1 MLEVVVHNAPE
12 KNAKRAN
19 NPHEFVQT
27 TELVA
32 PLPQNAPKSPS
43 WCENCTKT
51 LLYQNM
57 RYNSKKGAV
66 KKQPKNPR
74 FTVKSVP
81 RMLFLFGLSQN
92 EENQSK
98 I

>member
-43 WCENCTKT
+43 WCKILHQDTF
-51 LLYQNM
+51 
-57 RYNSKKGAV
+57 V
-66 KKQPKNPR
+66 
-74 FTVKSVP
+74 
-81 RMLFLFGLSQN
+81 
-92 EENQSK
+92 SK
-98 I
+98 IAL

>member
-32 PLPQNAPKSPS
+32 PLPQNAPKWSS
-43 WCENCTKT
+43 GAKFCTKT
-51 LLYQNM
+51 LLYQKL
-57 RYNSKKGAV
+57 RYNSQTKI
-66 KKQPKNPR
+66 
-74 FTVKSVP
+74 
-81 RMLFLFGLSQN
+81 LSTISRRDFFVLYYSFFIIQYSSFIKTAFR
-92 EENQSK
+92 NQ
-98 I
+98 